1 MVIYSRIIFLIVLCF
16 GQHKIS
22 LHSLPNGKQRLAAQ
36 KCEKTV
42 ARGISLGLNH
52 CQSQRTNWGVY
63 IISTRRERTFQPDA
77 TVNTHTH
84 NCPEYRQQTCKY
96 FLTHYLNKSTE
107 IERQTIDSL
116 FQEHAPPVQP
126 WDADTSALFKRPT
139 LLPAG
144 SSAGFISCKQETMN
158 ITSLWTLTLKKELK
172 FLVC

>member
-1 MVIYSRIIFLIVLCF
+1 MTRIRLELKSPEVCLGSCFHYNIHSFGMQFMVIYSRIIFLIVLCF

-116 FQEHAPPVQP
+116 FQEHAPPS
-126 WDADTSALFKRPT
+126 SALRRGHF
-139 LLPAG
+139 
-144 SSAGFISCKQETMN
+144 SA
-158 ITSLWTLTLKKELK
+158 L
-172 FLVC
+172 